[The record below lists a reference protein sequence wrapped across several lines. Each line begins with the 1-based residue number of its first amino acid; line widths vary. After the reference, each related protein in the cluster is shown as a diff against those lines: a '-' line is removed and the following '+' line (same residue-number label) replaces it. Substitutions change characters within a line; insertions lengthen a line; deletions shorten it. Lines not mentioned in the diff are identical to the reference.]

1 MTLPLSCS
9 NLATD
14 NFLVVSFLLLQRVL
28 GHLDGLAVPAR
39 PSSPSTDNVRR
50 PSCTKFWAR
59 TAFMTNQMNKSGI
72 TVPRQRSYSRV
83 TRQALT
89 MLGKLIRVARAKR
102 GPTAQELADRAG
114 ISRTTLSSIEKGA
127 PGPEIGIVFEVA
139 SLVGVRLFN
148 YDERTLEMHNARLD
162 EKLTLL
168 PKSVRHAVREVDDA
182 F

>member
-102 GPTAQELADRAG
+102 GPTAQELAETAPASAVQRSPALKRARRALRSASS
-114 ISRTTLSSIEKGA
+114 SRSLRSSAFACSITTSA
-127 PGPEIGIVFEVA
+127 P
-139 SLVGVRLFN
+139 
-148 YDERTLEMHNARLD
+148 
-162 EKLTLL
+162 
-168 PKSVRHAVREVDDA
+168 
-182 F
+182 